1 MATKEWVEAA
11 TICHKFR
18 KLSCIADA
26 GAKLFWF
33 VFVFVAQFDFIDVC
47 LSLTK
52 LNGNLSRNQGPL
64 SCGSFEDIIDE
75 VKIEFLLLYDL
86 NTSKN
91 LD

>member
-1 MATKEWVEAA
+1 M
-11 TICHKFR
+11 
-18 KLSCIADA
+18 
-26 GAKLFWF
+26 F
-33 VFVFVAQFDFIDVC
+33 VSV
-47 LSLTK
+47 LTK

-64 SCGSFEDIIDE
+64 SCGNFEDIIDE